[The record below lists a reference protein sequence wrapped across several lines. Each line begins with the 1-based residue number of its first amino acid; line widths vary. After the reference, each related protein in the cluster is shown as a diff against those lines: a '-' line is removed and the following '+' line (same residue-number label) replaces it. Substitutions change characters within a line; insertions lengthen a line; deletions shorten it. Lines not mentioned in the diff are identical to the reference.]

1 MPSESV
7 SSRRAPPAPA
17 TAALLTLL
25 YVACASVAGVAVAAD
40 RQQLY
45 FRAPAAATDPATP
58 AAMRSLAE
66 RALPVYQDSDR
77 EQFLRNLSALQA
89 VAGEYGAA
97 SATRQSLREMRRGA
111 KPAHPEAGVIYDMYV
126 RAKASEAKDHVPF
139 EQAYALSFRDVV
151 GHLSDR
157 EAYTITRWLG
167 TPPAVFQDSVQR
179 AFDEL
184 RSDKMISLEQAV
196 ALVSTYLS
204 FEVYRAV
211 APLVP
216 PLVSE
221 DDERRYVSDDNVQ
234 ITTGKG
240 TSVSALVVR
249 PKSSSAPLPALLEF
263 TIHVAPQNYAKECAA
278 NGYVGVVAY
287 ARGKRGGAGTIVPF
301 EHDGDDARAVITWIA
316 RQSWS
321 DGRVAMYGTGY
332 SAFVAWAAAKRAPP
346 ALKAFAASG
355 TLVPGINWPMSGNIF
370 LDSSYRWLRRVTQS
384 KDADAAPDDEH
395 ARALDQSWYQGGKPY
410 RELDR
415 AEGGSDAAFQRWLNH
430 PSYDQYWQKML
441 PYRKEFAHVNIPI
454 LATTGYF
461 DWGALGALFV
471 YAQDAEFNPHSD
483 QLLLIGPYE
492 HGAIERGVA
501 PLLRGYALDP
511 AALVNLRELRYQWFD
526 YVLKSGARPGLLKE
540 RVNYEVMGAN
550 EWRHAPSLQAM
561 GNRTVRLYLDGGAEE
576 QGRYRLVGHE
586 PTHERFVEQKIN
598 LADRSDAEQVRSD
611 ELLTK
616 SLDLR
621 DAVAFVSGPMRRPIE
636 FNGRLA
642 GQLSFVTNKH
652 DMDVAMTL
660 YELRPSGEYLQ
671 LFAPAYRFRASY
683 LEDRSRRHLLVPGRH
698 ERLAFKSDSLTSVRF
713 QAGSRLVMVL
723 GIVKQPGA
731 QLDYGTG
738 KDVSE
743 ESLGDARVPLD
754 VKWSS
759 SSFIDLPAR
768 R

>member
-1 MPSESV
+1 MPA
-7 SSRRAPPAPA
+7 R
-17 TAALLTLL
+17 ALLGAL
-25 YVACASVAGVAVAAD
+25 YVAYASIAGVAVAAD
-40 RQQLY
+40 HQQLY
-45 FRAPAAATDPATP
+45 FRAPATAADPATP

-66 RALPVYQDSDR
+66 RALPVYQDPDR
-77 EQFLRNLSALQA
+77 EQFLRNLAALQT

-97 SATRQSLREMRRGA
+97 HATRESLREMRRGA
-111 KPAHPEAGVIYDMYV
+111 KAAQPEAAAIYDMYV

-139 EQAYALSFRDVV
+139 EQAYALAFRDVV

-167 TPPAVFQDSVQR
+167 TPPAVFQDAVQR

-184 RSDKMISLEQAV
+184 RNDKTISLEQAV

-204 FEVYRAV
+204 FEVYRSV

-221 DDERRYVSDDNVQ
+221 DDERRYVSDDNLL
-234 ITTGKG
+234 ITTGHG
-240 TSVSALVVR
+240 VSVSALVVR
-249 PKSSSAPLPALLEF
+249 PKSVTAPLPTLLEF

-287 ARGKRGGAGTIVPF
+287 ARGKRGGAGMIVPF
-301 EHDGDDARAVITWIA
+301 EHDGDDARAVINWIA

-321 DGRVAMYGTGY
+321 DGRVAMYGSGY
-332 SAFVAWAAAKRAPP
+332 SAFAAWAAAKRPPP

-355 TLVPGINWPMSGNIF
+355 TAVPGINVPMSGNIF
-370 LDSSYRWLRRVTQS
+370 LDSSYHWLRRVTQS
-384 KDADAAPDDEH
+384 KDTDAPNDAEH
-395 ARALDQSWYQGGKPY
+395 ARSLDQSWYEGGKPY

-415 AEGGSDAAFQRWLNH
+415 SEGGGDATFQRWLKH
-430 PSYDQYWQKML
+430 PSYDQYWQAML
-441 PYRKEFAHVNIPI
+441 PYRKEFAHISIPI

-461 DWGALGALFV
+461 DWGALGTLFE
-471 YAQDAEFNPHSD
+471 YAQDAEFNPRSN
-483 QLLLIGPYE
+483 QILLIGPYE

-501 PLLRGYALDP
+501 PVLHGYALDP

-526 YVLKSGARPGLLKE
+526 YVLKSGARPALLKE

-561 GNRTVRLYLDGGAEE
+561 ANRTVRLYLDGAAE
-576 QGRYRLVGHE
+576 QGGYRLAGHE
-586 PTHERFVEQKIN
+586 PGHERFVEQKVN
-598 LADRSDAEQVRSD
+598 LADRSDAERMSSG

-616 SLDLR
+616 SPDLR
-621 DAVAFVSGPMRRPIE
+621 DAVVFLSGPMRRPIE
-636 FNGRLA
+636 FNGRLT
-642 GQLSFVTNKH
+642 GQLAFITNKR
-652 DMDVAMTL
+652 DLDLSITL

-671 LFAPAYRFRASY
+671 LFAPAYRLRASY
-683 LEDRSRRHLLVPGRH
+683 AEDRSRRRLLVPGKH
-698 ERLAFKSDSLTSVRF
+698 ERLAFRSDALTSVRF
-713 QAGSRLVMVL
+713 QAGSRLVLVL
-723 GIVKQPGA
+723 GILKQPG
-731 QLDYGTG
+731 LEIDYGTG

-743 ESLGDARVPLD
+743 ESLGDARVPLT
-754 VKWSS
+754 VRWSS